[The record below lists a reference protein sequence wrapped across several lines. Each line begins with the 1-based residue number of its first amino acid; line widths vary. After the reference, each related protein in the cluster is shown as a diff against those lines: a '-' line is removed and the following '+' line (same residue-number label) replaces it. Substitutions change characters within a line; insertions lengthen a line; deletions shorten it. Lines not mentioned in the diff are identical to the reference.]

1 MRKII
6 LSLLYLLPFLAHAQ
20 LLENI
25 NLSKEIYING
35 YIEVD
40 KNFKTLKTIT
50 LKEINSKDSVI
61 AHKDLVINE
70 IINNENKFQ
79 FYGPLK
85 EGEIEPI
92 INNLTYQCIDF
103 RLFQIEQDVFH
114 VYVRPCK

>member
-1 MRKII
+1 MKKII
-6 LSLLYLLPFLAHAQ
+6 ISLLYLLPFLTHAQ
-20 LLENI
+20 FLENV
-25 NLSKEIYING
+25 NLSKEIYLNG

-40 KNFKTLKTIT
+40 KNSKTLKTIT

-79 FYGPLK
+79 FFGPLK
-85 EGEIEPI
+85 EREIEPI
-92 INNLTYQCIDF
+92 IKRLDYQCIDF
-103 RLFQIEQDVFH
+103 RLFQIESDVFH

>member
-1 MRKII
+1 MKKII
-6 LSLLYLLPFLAHAQ
+6 LSLLYLPPFFAHAQ
-20 LLENI
+20 FLESI

-35 YIEVD
+35 FIEVD
-40 KNFKTLKTIT
+40 KNSKTLKTIT

-103 RLFQIEQDVFH
+103 RLFQIEPSVFH